1 MATTLTV
8 TVVGCSGSFA
18 GPHSPASCYLIEA
31 EHDRTTTRV
40 VLDLGNGA
48 LGALQK
54 YADPTD
60 LDAILITHLHPDH
73 FVDLCG
79 LYVLRRYH
87 PTTVPEDRQVVY
99 APKDLFRR
107 LQLAYYGRAELEES
121 AHFDHR
127 RVTDGQAITVGPLR
141 ILAHRVEHPIEAYGY
156 RIESPAGI
164 VAFTGDTDST
174 PSLAPLL
181 TGADLVL
188 ADAAFVE
195 GRDEVRGI
203 HLTARRA
210 AEAVIEAG
218 GVTRFVLTHLPP
230 WNDPEVS
237 RAEAAEL
244 WPDVEV
250 SSAGARYVL
259 CAQ

>member
-1 MATTLTV
+1 MASTLTV

-31 EHDRTTTRV
+31 EHDGTTTRV
-40 VLDLGNGA
+40 VLDLGNGS
-48 LGALQK
+48 LGALQR

-73 FVDLCG
+73 FIDLCG
-79 LYVLRRYH
+79 LYVLRKYH
-87 PTTVPEDRQVVY
+87 PTDTPDGRQVVY

-107 LQLAYYGRAELEES
+107 LQLAYYGKAELEES
-121 AHFDHR
+121 EHFDHR
-127 RVTDGQAITVGPLR
+127 RVRDGQTIEVGPLR

-156 RIESPAGI
+156 RIESPAGV
-164 VAFTGDTDST
+164 VAFSGDTDST
-174 PSLAPLL
+174 PALTPLL
-181 TGADLVL
+181 TGADLVF
-188 ADAAFVE
+188 ADAAFIEV
-195 GRDEVRGI
+195 RDEVRGI

-218 GVTRFVLTHLPP
+218 GVARFVLTHIPP

-244 WPDVEV
+244 WSDVEV
-250 SSAGARYVL
+250 ASAGARYVL
-259 CAQ
+259 SAE